1 MSYSKQNKTGVEL
14 NRLYEEDSPVHDW
27 YRFVLSYPP
36 HLVRNYLVDFGLNK
50 SHTVLDPFSGT
61 GTTLVEC
68 KKLGINSIGIEANQI
83 AHLAS
88 KVKTNWSINEDKL
101 LELSKTIAEEAEHI
115 LQNYNAEYKT
125 LTEDQGKLI
134 INNSISQIPLHKTL
148 VLLEIIMKYKDNELT
163 DHLLISLAKQIVF
176 SYSNLKFGP
185 EVGVSRVKKTDADVV
200 GLWFEQIKTM
210 VRDIKQFK
218 GMSAVKSEV
227 ILGDAR
233 NINTLIQNESVDAII
248 TSPPYPNEK
257 DYSRTTRLESVILGF
272 IKDKSDLRRNKER
285 LLRSNTRNVYVSD
298 NDEIWIENNILVRD
312 LSREIE
318 NKRIELGKTSGFE
331 KYYHRVV
338 ELYFGGIAKHLES
351 MKPILRPGARLAY
364 VVGDQA
370 SYFRIHIK
378 TGEII
383 ADIASTLGYKVDR
396 IDLFRTRLSTVT
408 KDNLRE
414 EVVILTWMG

>member
-1 MSYSKQNKTGVEL
+1 MSYTKQNKNGIEL
-14 NRLYEEDSPVHDW
+14 NRLYEEDFPVHEW

-36 HLVRNYLVDFGLNK
+36 HLVRNYLADFGINQ
-50 SHTVLDPFSGT
+50 SHTVLDPFCGT
-61 GTTLVEC
+61 GTTIVEC
-68 KKLGINSIGIEANQI
+68 KKSGIKSIGIEANQI

-101 LELSKTIAEEAEHI
+101 LDLSRTVAEEAERTI
-115 LQNYNAEYKT
+115 QNYNAEYKT
-125 LTEDQGKLI
+125 LTESQEKLI
-134 INNSISQIPLHKTL
+134 ISNSISQIPLHKTL
-148 VLLEIIMKYKDNELT
+148 ILLEIILKYKDNELT

-185 EVGVSRVKKTDADVV
+185 EVGVSRIKKTDADVV

-218 GMSAVKSEV
+218 ELSAIKSEV

-233 NINTLIQNESVDAII
+233 SINALIPKESVDAII

-257 DYSRTTRLESVILGF
+257 DYTRTTRLESVILGF
-272 IKDKSDLRRNKER
+272 IKEKSDLRRNKER

-298 NDEIWIENNILVRD
+298 NDETWVKNNELVKNLSKMIED
-312 LSREIE
+312 
-318 NKRIELGKTSGFE
+318 KRIELGKTSGFE

-351 MKPILRPGARLAY
+351 MKTILRPGARLAY

-370 SYFRIHIK
+370 SYFRVLIK

-383 ADIASTLGYKVDR
+383 ADIANSLGYQVDR

-408 KDNLRE
+408 KEQLRE
-414 EVVILTWMG
+414 EVVVFTWKG

>member
-1 MSYSKQNKTGVEL
+1 MSYTKQNKNGIEL
-14 NRLYEEDSPVHDW
+14 NRLYEEDFPVHEW

-36 HLVRNYLVDFGLNK
+36 HLVRNYLVDFGMNQT
-50 SHTVLDPFSGT
+50 HTVLDPFCGT
-61 GTTLVEC
+61 GTTIVEC
-68 KKLGINSIGIEANQI
+68 KKSGIKSIGIEANQI

-88 KVKTNWSINEDKL
+88 KVKTNWSINEDRL
-101 LELSKTIAEEAEHI
+101 LDLSRTVAEEAERTI
-115 LQNYNAEYKT
+115 QNYNSEYKT
-125 LTEDQGKLI
+125 LTESQEKLI
-134 INNSISQIPLHKTL
+134 ISNSISQIPLHKTL
-148 VLLEIIMKYKDNELT
+148 ILLEIILRYKDKELT

-185 EVGVSRVKKTDADVV
+185 EVGVSRIKKTDADVV
-200 GLWFEQIKTM
+200 GLWFEQIETM

-218 GMSAVKSEV
+218 ELSAIKSEV

-233 NINTLIQNESVDAII
+233 NINALIPKESVDAII

-257 DYSRTTRLESVILGF
+257 DYTRTTRLESVILGF
-272 IKDKSDLRRNKER
+272 IKEKSDLRRNKER

-298 NDEIWIENNILVRD
+298 NDEIWVENNELVKNV
-312 LSREIE
+312 SQMIE
-318 NKRIELGKTSGFE
+318 DKRIELGKTSGFE

-351 MKPILRPGARLAY
+351 MKTILRPGARLAY

-370 SYFRIHIK
+370 SYFRVLIK

-383 ADIASTLGYKVDR
+383 ADIANSLGYQVDR

-408 KDNLRE
+408 KEQLRE
-414 EVVILTWMG
+414 EVVVLTWKG